1 VRHTFRLLLKTPG
14 FTVTAVLIL
23 GLGIGAN
30 TAVFSL
36 IQAVILNA
44 VPFPNSERLV
54 RINQPQVNSR
64 NRNDARGYVD
74 YPDYVDLARDQHS
87 LQNLSASYW
96 DFLDLNGQGS
106 PQRLTAIFTTPGL
119 FRITGLPFLLGRPFT
134 EDEDKT
140 GGPLVV
146 VLSEPLWRDRFN
158 SDPNIIGKNLVLSGE
173 TFQVIGVCPRQ
184 AEDVTTVWNDQLYV
198 PIHVSEVFGNNLQDR
213 GSRWLMC
220 LGRLKP
226 GTTLLQAEADLA
238 VIQDHLAIRYP
249 DTDKDYT
256 IRVFPLTAAMVSTYT
271 TVIWSLG
278 AAVVCLLLISSANV
292 ANLFFVWGLE
302 RRKGTMIRAAIG
314 ASRFRLM
321 IKVLTEIAGPS
332 VLGGLVG
339 IAIAFLAIL
348 FIKLCGPSY
357 VYRFQEVRLDLTAL
371 GFMLTVTLLVA
382 FLSGILPALT
392 LSKVDLAS
400 ALKEEAGRSG
410 TAGARRQP
418 LQSALVIGQVGLA
431 CVLLVGAGSLVRSFV
446 AAENAPLGFN
456 SQHLLTATINP
467 TAKKYQDPVR
477 LRNFFDAA
485 LEKVRR
491 LPGVTDAAMN
501 DQQPFE
507 WTFGDPNFPFRVA
520 GQPPV
525 EAGKEPTMCLQ
536 GITPGYFK
544 TMEIPM
550 VQGRD
555 FNSGDRSGG
564 QNVMIIDAAL
574 AEHFF
579 PGQDPIGRQ
588 IIYLDKKSTWTIVG
602 VVQNSRHNAVDRDLA
617 PFQTY
622 IPAAQDPDLYRQFLL
637 VRAIGD
643 PTAMIPAIRK
653 VIAEVDPDIPVT
665 RMVSSDE
672 NISTKTATNRLGVW
686 LVGIFS
692 GVALFLSAV
701 GLYAVLAYS
710 VTQRKREIGVRIAL
724 GAQASNIVRL
734 VVHQGLRLV
743 LVGLALGMITA
754 LLLVRFIESL
764 LYGVSG
770 GDPITLA
777 AAVLILCLA
786 AAIACLLP
794 ALRATR
800 VNPITALRE

>member
-1 VRHTFRLLLKTPG
+1 
-14 FTVTAVLIL
+14 
-23 GLGIGAN
+23 
-30 TAVFSL
+30 
-36 IQAVILNA
+36 
-44 VPFPNSERLV
+44 
-54 RINQPQVNSR
+54 
-64 NRNDARGYVD
+64 
-74 YPDYVDLARDQHS
+74 
-87 LQNLSASYW
+87 
-96 DFLDLNGQGS
+96 
-106 PQRLTAIFTTPGL
+106 
-119 FRITGLPFLLGRPFT
+119 
-134 EDEDKT
+134 
-140 GGPLVV
+140 
-146 VLSEPLWRDRFN
+146 
-158 SDPNIIGKNLVLSGE
+158 
-173 TFQVIGVCPRQ
+173 
-184 AEDVTTVWNDQLYV
+184 
-198 PIHVSEVFGNNLQDR
+198 
-213 GSRWLMC
+213 
-220 LGRLKP
+220 
-226 GTTLLQAEADLA
+226 
-238 VIQDHLAIRYP
+238 
-249 DTDKDYT
+249 
-256 IRVFPLTAAMVSTYT
+256 
-271 TVIWSLG
+271 
-278 AAVVCLLLISSANV
+278 
-292 ANLFFVWGLE
+292 
-302 RRKGTMIRAAIG
+302 
-314 ASRFRLM
+314 
-321 IKVLTEIAGPS
+321 
-332 VLGGLVG
+332 
-339 IAIAFLAIL
+339 
-348 FIKLCGPSY
+348 
-357 VYRFQEVRLDLTAL
+357 
-371 GFMLTVTLLVA
+371 
-382 FLSGILPALT
+382 
-392 LSKVDLAS
+392 
-400 ALKEEAGRSG
+400 
-410 TAGARRQP
+410 
-418 LQSALVIGQVGLA
+418 
-431 CVLLVGAGSLVRSFV
+431 
-446 AAENAPLGFN
+446 
-456 SQHLLTATINP
+456 
-467 TAKKYQDPVR
+467 
-477 LRNFFDAA
+477 

-555 FNSGDRSGG
+555 FNSGDRSGS

-588 IIYLDKKSTWTIVG
+588 IIYLDKKSAWTIVG

-622 IPAAQDPDLYRQFLL
+622 IPATQDPDLYRQFLL

-710 VTQRKREIGVRIAL
+710 VTQRKREIGIRIAL